1 MELLCGIL
9 FSTDWSV
16 VWVKKKIHTSK
27 KFHRSN
33 STTENLWKS
42 KICQKKS
49 MCGKYA
55 CNLANVWKI
64 RTQFESGQEMH
75 ICGCASV
82 ESVFHIFFFFCGKA
96 KSMFF
101 NWLLIE
107 AAGWESVRLFFFPL
121 NIWFI
126 VNYSWRCRRKFWL
139 QGNFNDLLFWFHQWR
154 FHPISTEILN
164 RSSLMLV
171 LPWS

>member
-16 VWVKKKIHTSK
+16 VWVKKKST
-27 KFHRSN
+27 HRKN
-33 STTENLWKS
+33 STDQIPQLRICGKAKYVKKNQCVENTPAIW
-42 KICQKKS
+42 Q

-55 CNLANVWKI
+55 RNLRVARKCIFVGAQVWNLFS
-64 RTQFESGQEMH
+64 T
-75 ICGCASV
+75 
-82 ESVFHIFFFFCGKA
+82 FFFCGKA